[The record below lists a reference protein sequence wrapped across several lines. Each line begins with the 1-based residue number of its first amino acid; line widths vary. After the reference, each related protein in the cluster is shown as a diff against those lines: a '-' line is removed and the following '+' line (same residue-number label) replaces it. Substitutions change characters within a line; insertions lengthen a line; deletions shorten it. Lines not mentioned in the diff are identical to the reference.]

1 MTATHIPRII
11 IPRHEGGS
19 DWGVDTVVVARR
31 GTKELRWWPGR
42 TAWTGLGSTGYYPAS
57 MITVDSGQ
65 DLPMVRWY
73 TVCEGGRLSR
83 KLILAYSSALNA
95 FFGPGAAKLIAA
107 NLKRGVTVVLE

>member
-1 MTATHIPRII
+1 MTATRIPRIT

-19 DWGVDTVVVARR
+19 DWDVDTFVIARM
-31 GTKELRWWPGR
+31 GTKELRWWPGH
-42 TAWTGLGSTGYYPAS
+42 TGWTGVGSSGYYPAN
-57 MITVDSGQ
+57 MITIERGQ
-65 DLPMVRWY
+65 THRWY

-95 FFGPGAAKLIAA
+95 FFGPGAVKLIAA